1 MSQFTY
7 SNHNTR
13 SNGVC
18 GYVYINLVV
27 NNTNSGQATITT
39 VTIFDRSLIAEMCAC
54 TWFQKFAH
62 IYRKPCKK
70 FLGTSQAWA
79 PIYQKIAKMPLLSI
93 KVTIYKL

>member
-18 GYVYINLVV
+18 GYVYINLAV
-27 NNTNSGQATITT
+27 NNTNSGQATIAT
-39 VTIFDRSLIAEMCAC
+39 VTIFDRSLIAEMSAC

-62 IYRKPCKK
+62 INRKPCKK
-70 FLGTSQAWA
+70 NPGYIPGLGTYISKNL
-79 PIYQKIAKMPLLSI
+79 KI
-93 KVTIYKL
+93 